1 MVAISL
7 SWRQVSTENKSVACF
22 KAPYYIPQAS
32 FAISNGKP
40 AQNSFPVV
48 RAGKL
53 NKNQDRVVPRAC
65 QPAVY
70 TFGKP

>member
-22 KAPYYIPQAS
+22 KAPYYIPRAS

-53 NKNQDRVVPRAC
+53 NKN
-65 QPAVY
+65 
-70 TFGKP
+70 